1 MITLEQIISSNLEM
15 LKSQEAEL
23 QKSLNFVQK
32 ARTLFEQQNG
42 APMQS
47 STPKQ
52 NGAPKRRRRTRTR
65 TVSATPQTPKTEIT
79 ARKGTHL
86 GNIMNVLKQK
96 GKPMPSG
103 EVITTLFKQQK
114 KDKNIAHYRQLIYP
128 TLTQAYKRGALKLK
142 DGKIHLPA

>member
-32 ARTLFEQQNG
+32 ARTLFEEQNG
-42 APMQS
+42 V
-47 STPKQ
+47 PKQ
-52 NGAPKRRRRTRTR
+52 NGAPKRGRRTRTR
-65 TVSATPQTPKTEIT
+65 SVSTTPQTTKAAVTVK
-79 ARKGTHL
+79 KGTHL
-86 GNIMNVLKQK
+86 SNIMNVLKQK

-114 KDKNIAHYRQLIYP
+114 KDKNLAHYRQLIYP
-128 TLTQAYKRGALKLK
+128 TLTQAYKRGTLKLK
-142 DGKIHLPA
+142 EGKIHLPA